1 MNFLLRINLSNKSP
15 KETGAVCPLFNVCSC
30 CCHWHWH
37 CCCCCTWHSSVL
49 LYLIHVFH
57 TCTLNFCAPI
67 ADNDATRRGATL
79 LKGISGDG
87 QRRQEAYAHALVA
100 NCRRRVVEGNVIL
113 SCRLIMLSAGNKIEA
128 TIELQLKKRCAKRIW
143 TLT

>member
-1 MNFLLRINLSNKSP
+1 MCAPVAATAAAAALGILVFLYS
-15 KETGAVCPLFNVCSC
+15 
-30 CCHWHWH
+30 
-37 CCCCCTWHSSVL
+37 
-49 LYLIHVFH
+49 IHVFH

-67 ADNDATRRGATL
+67 ADNDATL

-100 NCRRRVVEGNVIL
+100 NCRRRVVAFLEGNVIL

-128 TIELQLKKRCAKRIW
+128 TIELQLKKPCAKRIW